1 MVLIGKD
8 ERKRTLGRPRSRSDV
23 NIKINIQ
30 KMEWQNL
37 GLFHV
42 SLFSW
47 SFVYLV
53 GWLVIQSTIQPVSY
67 LLSYFISY

>member
-47 SFVYLV
+47 SFFIWLV
-53 GWLVIQSTIQPVSY
+53 G
-67 LLSYFISY
+67 

>member
-1 MVLIGKD
+1 MARNRRKGSACMVLIGKD

-47 SFVYLV
+47 SFFIWLV
-53 GWLVIQSTIQPVSY
+53 G
-67 LLSYFISY
+67 